1 MDTTYVLSYFGKTV
15 SKARSQYN
23 LYVKE
28 GVELGRGRMGDGHRK
43 INNLTEK

>member
-28 GVELGRGRMGDGHRK
+28 GVELGSRPELVLLSRAK
-43 INNLTEK
+43 QS